1 VLKNIPPWARKLAV
15 EAGVADLRLGSL
27 RRIDSEARLR
37 GLGAVEKGEV
47 LALGRPLMGGTGQ
60 SHTGREAFSIEV
72 SVRDNERVTEGVD
85 RIELDCHGL
94 GITHLDALNHFGVE
108 GRWYGGV
115 DARAPGYSVAELA
128 AVGVVTRGIFL
139 DIPAVR
145 ATDWVGIDQPVTAQ
159 DMDRALDAAAVGIEP
174 GDALVVYM
182 GRDRYEPAMGP
193 LKPIS
198 RSPEGRPGIGTS
210 GAEWLAKQPIS
221 ALLWDMIDAYG
232 GREDPLS
239 VHLLLWAQGLVLV
252 DNCDLGAAS
261 RTMATKR
268 EKTALIMVAPLNI
281 PKGTGSAVN
290 PLMMV

>member
-1 VLKNIPPWARKLAV
+1 VLKSIPDWARRLAA
-15 EAGVADLRLGSL
+15 EADVDLRLGSL

-37 GLGAVEKGEV
+37 GLRSVEKGEV
-47 LALGRPLMGGTGQ
+47 LALGRPLEGGTGQ
-60 SHTGREAFSIEV
+60 SHTGRQAFTIEV
-72 SVRDNERVTEGVD
+72 SVRDNEQVTEGVD

-115 DARAPGYSVAELA
+115 DARSPEYSVAELA
-128 AVGVVTRGIFL
+128 SSGVVTRGIFL

-145 ATDWVGIDQPVTAQ
+145 GTAWVGIDQPVGAE
-159 DMDRALDAAAVGIEP
+159 DLDSALHAANAAIEP

-182 GRDRYEPAMGP
+182 GRDRYEPAEGP

-210 GAEWLAKQPIS
+210 GARWLARQPIS

-232 GREDPLS
+232 GAEVPLS
-239 VHLLLWAQGLVLV
+239 VHLLIWSQGLVLV
-252 DNCDLGAAS
+252 DNCDLGGAS
-261 RTMATKR
+261 RAMAAKR
-268 EKTALIMVAPLNI
+268 EKTALVMVAPLNI

-290 PLMMV
+290 PLMMI